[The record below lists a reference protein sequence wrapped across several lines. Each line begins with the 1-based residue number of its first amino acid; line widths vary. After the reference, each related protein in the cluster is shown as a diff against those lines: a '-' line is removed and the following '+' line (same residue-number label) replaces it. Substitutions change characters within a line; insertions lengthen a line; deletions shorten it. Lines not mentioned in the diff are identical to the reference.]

1 MTGAIP
7 EELGNLASLV
17 ILELDNNQL
26 TGEIPEELGNLARLL
41 YLYLGNNQ
49 LTGAIPEELGN
60 LNQLFVAR
68 FAGNALTGCV
78 PNGLRRLMTALDRDD
93 LPAQDF
99 IAVDANG
106 DGDTSDD
113 GDTPGLGL
121 PFCTL
126 RSLTLSGVTLAP
138 AFASDTVAYTAS
150 ATLDVLSTSV
160 TATLYNFADTISITK
175 GADTYMSGDPVPLNV
190 GENVIHHQ
198 SHPCGQHPCAHLRGD
213 DQRHH
218 HHHRYR
224 HRHRHC
230 HRHNLI
236 GEQGR
241 RRPQPRYSYAN
252 PNTEPNAYGDTY
264 PYRTAVL
271 RPDCR

>member
-1 MTGAIP
+1 MGCAISWP
-7 EELGNLASLV
+7 PRSFRRASR
-17 ILELDNNQL
+17 
-26 TGEIPEELGNLARLL
+26 P
-41 YLYLGNNQ
+41 
-49 LTGAIPEELGN
+49 
-60 LNQLFVAR
+60 
-68 FAGNALTGCV
+68 
-78 PNGLRRLMTALDRDD
+78 
-93 LPAQDF
+93 QDF

-190 GENVIHHQ
+190 GENVITLEI
-198 SHPCGQHPCAHLRGD
+198 SPD
-213 DQRHH
+213 DDTPTHTYTVTVTR
-218 HHHRYR
+218 
-224 HRHRHC
+224 
-230 HRHNLI
+230 
-236 GEQGR
+236 
-241 RRPQPRYSYAN
+241 A
-252 PNTEPNAYGDTY
+252 PNTPPTFTDGLTTTRGVEENTATAWTSATLSRPPT
-264 PYRTAVL
+264 PRTT
-271 RPDCR
+271 P